1 MLGILSSFPYYYRAE
16 AIKKANGMLFSEEV
30 LFLSF
35 LSFFVSFLLF
45 LLGGGPS
52 LFQKC
57 SFHLQ
62 P

>member
-1 MLGILSSFPYYYRAE
+1 
-16 AIKKANGMLFSEEV
+16 MLFSEEV

-62 P
+62 TQHIIFL